1 VRRDRGERVGARGEL
16 RGVRK
21 GRVDHEAARMLPFGA
36 MAGDDDAKSGK
47 GSHRAVRLKTKPF
60 DDDSNS
66 LRLALHAELRKK
78 AAPSLV
84 VVAGED
90 VGLRFTLDRSCD
102 IGRDPG
108 AEIPIRDENASWRHA
123 RVEDR
128 GNLDWVVVDLGSTNG
143 VLVNG
148 EKVVEALLR
157 PGDRVFVGKTIVEF
171 QHQDAI
177 SAVFNEELDRLLS
190 IDELSGLWV
199 KRRFDAQLATAV
211 SAVNSGTSPVVSVIV
226 MDMDGVKAINDTH
239 GHDMGAFVI
248 GAGGHVIGSE
258 LGERAPSAFATR
270 FGGDEFAA
278 ALPGVAK
285 SDAVVI
291 AEAIR
296 VAVVEH
302 VYERAGVRVQPG
314 LSCGVAAMPDDA
326 PDAEGAFRAADQAMY
341 RAKRGG
347 KNRVAT

>member
-1 VRRDRGERVGARGEL
+1 
-16 RGVRK
+16 
-21 GRVDHEAARMLPFGA
+21 MLPFAA
-36 MAGDDDAKSGK
+36 MAGDDDRKNAKS
-47 GSHRAVRLKTKPF
+47 SHRPVRLKTKPF

-66 LRLALHAELRKK
+66 LRAALHAELRKK

-84 VVAGED
+84 VVAGDD
-90 VGLRFTLDRSCD
+90 VGVRFTLDRSCD

-108 AEIPIRDENASWRHA
+108 AELPVRDENASWRHA

-128 GNLDWVVVDLGSTNG
+128 GNADWVVVDLGSTNG

-148 EKVVEALLR
+148 EKFVEALLR
-157 PGDRVFVGKTIVEF
+157 AGDRIFIGRTIIEF
-171 QHQDAI
+171 QEQDAI

-211 SAVNSGTSPVVSVIV
+211 SAVQTGKSQVVSVIV

-239 GHDMGAFVI
+239 GHYMGAFCI
-248 GAGGHVIGSE
+248 GAAGHVIGKV
-258 LGERAPSAFATR
+258 LGESAPSAFATR

-278 ALPGVAK
+278 ALPGVSK
-285 SDAVVI
+285 VDAVSI
-291 AEAIR
+291 AEGIR
-296 VAVVEH
+296 VAVVAH
-302 VYERAGVRVQPG
+302 VYDKNGVRVHPG

-326 PDAEGAFRAADQAMY
+326 PDAEGVFRAADQAMY

>member
-1 VRRDRGERVGARGEL
+1 
-16 RGVRK
+16 
-21 GRVDHEAARMLPFGA
+21 

-47 GSHRAVRLKTKPF
+47 GAESGGRSVRLKTKPF

-66 LRLALHAELRKK
+66 LRAALHAELKKK
-78 AAPSLV
+78 ASPSLV
-84 VVAGED
+84 IVAGED
-90 VGLRFTLDRSCD
+90 VGIRFTLDRSCD

-108 AEIPIRDENASWRHA
+108 AELPVRDENVSWRHA

-128 GNLDWVVVDLGSTNG
+128 GNGDWVVVDLGSTNG

-148 EKVVEALLR
+148 EKCVEALLR
-157 PGDRVFVGKTIVEF
+157 PGDRVFVGRTILEF
-171 QHQDAI
+171 QEQDAI
-177 SAVFNEELDRLLS
+177 KAVFNEELERLLS
-190 IDELSGLWV
+190 IDDLSGLWV

-211 SAVNSGTSPVVSVIV
+211 AAVNAGRSPVVSVVV
-226 MDMDGVKAINDTH
+226 MDMDGIKAINDTH

-248 GAGGHVIGSE
+248 GTGGHVIGE
-258 LGERAPSAFATR
+258 VIGEASATAFATR

-278 ALPGVAK
+278 AFPGVAK
-285 SDAVVI
+285 SDAVAI

-296 VAVVEH
+296 VAVVAH

-326 PDAEGAFRAADQAMY
+326 PDADGVFRAADQAMY